1 MTKTEKANQK
11 RLDNATKASSMT
23 LKAQLNALNTDAGY
37 KLKSTDKEGKVTE
50 YAITKREHLEQ
61 NLGMAPH
68 YSKNGQCL
76 GYTPATFYAAVD
88 ENLKDVSPI
97 SGKTIGVYV
106 YVDRVVTVTI
116 EGENGPKD
124 YSLYTSEEADK
135 KVKGESAQ
143 ACKLYRK
150 VVVSDNGWGP
160 NLIVNILRQSRQI
173 NEEIDKAAKSAEKF
187 AAQKAQGLYIVKNV
201 DGVLK
206 KFEANLHYINE

>member
-1 MTKTEKANQK
+1 MTKQEKANQK
-11 RLDNATKASSMT
+11 RLDNAAKASSMT
-23 LKAQLNALNTDAGY
+23 LKAQLNAVNTDAGY

-88 ENLKDVSPI
+88 ENLKDVNPI
-97 SGKTIGVYV
+97 SGKTNAVYA
-106 YVDRVVTVTI
+106 YVDRVVTVTM
-116 EGENGPKD
+116 EDANGPKD

-135 KVKGESAQ
+135 KIKGESAQ
-143 ACKLYRK
+143 SCKLYRK
-150 VVVSDNGWGP
+150 VMVADNGWGP
-160 NLIVNILRQSRQI
+160 GLIVKILRQSRQI
-173 NEEIDKAAKSAEKF
+173 NEEIERAKKSAENF
-187 AAQKAQGLYIVKNV
+187 EEQKKQGLYIIKNV

-206 KFEANLHYINE
+206 KLEVDVHFINA